1 MKIILRTCLVSLF
14 LLSFTI
20 GLKAQVNVDE
30 TNLVTRLS
38 ALNNLGITE
47 AVKYFTDHGYALL
60 SKQTIPQ
67 PTYSMD
73 LYKYRLKDQTSSYIL
88 MAISGSVSGAGYI
101 TYNEDEHQDALKIIK
116 EAGFI
121 PGEAMTPES
130 GKTLFTKGNLS
141 FLIQQKTT
149 NNKTFYVMMLSDLLK
164 TAQLSGIKK

>member
-1 MKIILRTCLVSLF
+1 
-14 LLSFTI
+14 
-20 GLKAQVNVDE
+20 
-30 TNLVTRLS
+30 
-38 ALNNLGITE
+38 
-47 AVKYFTDHGYALL
+47 
-60 SKQTIPQ
+60 
-67 PTYSMD
+67 
-73 LYKYRLKDQTSSYIL
+73 